1 MKKLLLFS
9 MALAAFAPGLR
20 AQNAASA
27 APSVPAAATNNL
39 LITARSLHYD
49 HGVGVAIYQG
59 DVRVEDPDMIM
70 NCGKMTVRLAQPGKN
85 SATNPPPP
93 VVTNTPPPAPS
104 GTNAL
109 AKSPWEFDSRRIHSI
124 DAEHDVMIL
133 LKKDKSKASGDK
145 AVFTAATGR
154 MELTGNSYIETENG
168 YLVGDI
174 IIWDRNANTLNATN
188 PRTVLRNDFKGRTNR
203 VTQPTTPPPAK

>member
-1 MKKLLLFS
+1 M
-9 MALAAFAPGLR
+9 
-20 AQNAASA
+20 
-27 APSVPAAATNNL
+27 
-39 LITARSLHYD
+39 
-49 HGVGVAIYQG
+49 
-59 DVRVEDPDMIM
+59 
-70 NCGKMTVRLAQPGKN
+70 
-85 SATNPPPP
+85 
-93 VVTNTPPPAPS
+93 TNTPPPTPS

-133 LKKDKSKASGDK
+133 LKKDRSKASGDK

-188 PRTVLRNDFKGRTNR
+188 PRTVLRSDFKGRTNR
-203 VTQPTTPPPAK
+203 VAQPTTPPPAK